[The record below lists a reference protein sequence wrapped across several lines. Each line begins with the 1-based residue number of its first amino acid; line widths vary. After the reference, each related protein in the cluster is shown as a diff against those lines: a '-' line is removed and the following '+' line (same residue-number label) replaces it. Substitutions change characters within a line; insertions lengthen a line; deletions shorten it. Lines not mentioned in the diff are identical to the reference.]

1 MAKEKDV
8 AKMYKRKQIESAP
21 PGHLIVMLYDAAI
34 DKIDKCKEILE
45 EEKGLDR
52 IERFHNTIVVAQNII
67 TELTAALDMENGG
80 ELAKNLFRL
89 YDFMNWRL
97 IDVNVKKD
105 YKGLDDVKE
114 VLITLRT
121 AWEEV
126 KDTNVDEKQKA
137 PKGLNLK
144 G

>member
-8 AKMYKRKQIESAP
+8 AKIYKKKQIESAP

-34 DKIDKCKEILE
+34 DKIDQCKEIIN

-52 IERFHNTIVVAQNII
+52 IEKFHNCIVVAQNII
-67 TELTAALDMENGG
+67 TELTAALDLENGG
-80 ELAKNLFRL
+80 EVAQNLFRL

-97 IDVNVKKD
+97 VDVNVKKD
-105 YKGLDDVKE
+105 YQGLDDVRE
-114 VLITLRT
+114 VLCTLRA

-126 KDTNVDEKQKA
+126 KDTVIEQKQE

>member
-34 DKIDKCKEILE
+34 EKIDKCKEIIKQD
-45 EEKGLDR
+45 KGLDR
-52 IERFHNTIVVAQNII
+52 IEKFHNTIVVAQNII

-80 ELAKNLFRL
+80 EIAQNLFRL

-105 YKGLDDVKE
+105 YKGLDDVRE
-114 VLITLRT
+114 VLITLRS

-126 KDTNVDEKQKA
+126 KDTEIREQQE